1 MGGMQ
6 GGMELWAIVPEL
18 TLAGLI
24 LLLLPLGSY
33 LPPARKPIATW
44 MALAGL
50 LGVAIVSARMLC
62 FTTQPFF
69 LDT

>member
-33 LPPARKPIATW
+33 LLPARKPIATW

-50 LGVAIVSARMLC
+50 LVVASVIVSIGANRRRKG
-62 FTTQPFF
+62 PGV
-69 LDT
+69 